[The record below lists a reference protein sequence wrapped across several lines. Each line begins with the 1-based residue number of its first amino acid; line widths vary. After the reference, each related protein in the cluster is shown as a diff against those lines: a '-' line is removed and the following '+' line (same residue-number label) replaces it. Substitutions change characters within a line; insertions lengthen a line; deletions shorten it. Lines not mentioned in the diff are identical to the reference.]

1 MRISSRIGLIVIVI
15 VIVAALIG
23 LYVGVYLPQAA
34 ERTDLTQRRDTAQVL
49 QSQLTTTRS
58 DLESQLVSAE
68 SQLDTSQAKF
78 PESIESIEYGEY
90 IFEIVEDCN
99 LRLSSL
105 SFPKPTSLKQGSVT
119 YSVVSLS
126 LPVSGTVE
134 NIFKLIDIIKTD
146 PRFDSTKVKWVNL
159 NVADD
164 SATIAVDIYG
174 YKG

>member
-1 MRISSRIGLIVIVI
+1 MKISSRIGLIVVAV
-15 VIVAALIG
+15 VIVAALVG

-34 ERTDLTQRRDTAQVL
+34 ERNDLTQRRDTAKVL

-90 IFEIVEDCN
+90 IFEIVEECN
-99 LRLSSL
+99 LRLASL
-105 SFPKPTSLKQGSVT
+105 SFPRPTSLKQGSVT
-119 YSVVSLS
+119 YSVVSLT

-146 PRFDSTKVKWVNL
+146 PRFASTQVKSVSL
-159 NVADD
+159 NVGDG

>member
-1 MRISSRIGLIVIVI
+1 MRISSRIGLIVIVV

-58 DLESQLVSAE
+58 DLESQLVSAQ
-68 SQLDTSQAKF
+68 SQLDTSQTKF
-78 PESIESIEYGEY
+78 PEAIESIEYGEY
-90 IFEIVEDCN
+90 VFEIVEECN
-99 LRLSSL
+99 LRLASL

-119 YSVVSLS
+119 YSVVSLT

-146 PRFDSTKVKWVNL
+146 PRFDSTKVKSVNL
-159 NVADD
+159 NVAGD